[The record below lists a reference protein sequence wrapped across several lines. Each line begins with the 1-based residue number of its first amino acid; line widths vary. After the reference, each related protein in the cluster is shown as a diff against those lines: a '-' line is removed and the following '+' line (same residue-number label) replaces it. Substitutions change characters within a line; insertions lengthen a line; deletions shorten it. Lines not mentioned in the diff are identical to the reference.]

1 MEEEDVDVVAVT
13 DVGAVTGAGA
23 GLVVVVVGFVSA
35 SACDSGV
42 DDDDV
47 VVVVVGLLWFPAASD
62 CCNCADIIFS
72 GSDSPGVPLYL
83 SVCAGVLGGKG
94 EREVG

>member
-1 MEEEDVDVVAVT
+1 MSCVDALAVGPPLEEEGVDVVAVT

-62 CCNCADIIFS
+62 CCNCADIIFILFF
-72 GSDSPGVPLYL
+72 PFL
-83 SVCAGVLGGKG
+83 SWFG
-94 EREVG
+94 